1 MRRKFVKYMAGGM
14 GAIGLVIVFASGH
27 YFIGGNSAGLFG
39 LLFGGI
45 WAAVGLSR
53 YFRINK
59 FENRSF
65 EWYRRKHPELC
76 GSNGRV
82 SCKNCNGKQ
91 IRARGL
97 MQHSY
102 TREHFCGVCGT
113 TLYYTPEG

>member
-1 MRRKFVKYMAGGM
+1 MRRKFTKYMAGGF
-14 GAIGLVIVFASGH
+14 GIVGLLIVLVSGKLLVD
-27 YFIGGNSAGLFG
+27 GNSAGLFG

-45 WAAVGLSR
+45 WAVVGLGR

-59 FENRSF
+59 FENRNF
-65 EWYRRKHPELC
+65 DWYRRTYPDLC
-76 GSNGRV
+76 GRNGRV
-82 SCKNCNGKQ
+82 SCRSCNGKQ

-97 MQHSY
+97 MRHSY